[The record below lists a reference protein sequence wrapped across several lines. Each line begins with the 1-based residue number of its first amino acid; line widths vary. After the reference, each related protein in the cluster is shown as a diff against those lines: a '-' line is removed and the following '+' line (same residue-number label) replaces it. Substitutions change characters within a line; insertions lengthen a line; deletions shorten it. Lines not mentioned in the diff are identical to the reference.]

1 MSLPDDIYMK
11 TRWAMN
17 LEQLDRQIARLAMLC
32 QVRLLE
38 PGVIE
43 RVLRDDPSVC
53 GCDNAKAFARMRDL
67 LLMHFTLLEREADA
81 VGQQQAAAIQQYVVE
96 RLKKSFP
103 ALAEPWPAA

>member
-1 MSLPDDIYMK
+1 MTMPADIYMK

-32 QVRLLE
+32 QVRLLD

-43 RVLRDDPSVC
+43 RVLHDDRSVC
-53 GCDNAKAFARMRDL
+53 GSDNRMAFTRMRDL
-67 LLMHFTLLEREADA
+67 LLMHFALLEREAEA
-81 VGQQQAAAIQQYVVE
+81 VGQQEAAAIQEFVVE

-103 ALAEPWPAA
+103 GLAAPWPRA